1 MKISAGLITIE
12 LSRVFTLVEE
22 ITEDSVMEIILY
34 NLYFN

>member
-12 LSRVFTLVEE
+12 LSGVFTMVEE
-22 ITEDSVMEIILY
+22 IIEDSVMEIILY